1 MGNLEKQDTKQK
13 IRYWSACLAAC
24 TLFIFLSVRFS
35 SAYFSYAIWN
45 DIKEIYIKKQY
56 SISFFRESFLAI
68 RGILFFYGIL
78 IFTSLLQKNID
89 GAMVGLDYFLFSM
102 PFL

>member
-45 DIKEIYIKKQY
+45 FIIFIFLILKKYISRNNIQY
-56 SISFFRESFLAI
+56 HFLEKVFLPYEEYCFFMA
-68 RGILFFYGIL
+68 Y
-78 IFTSLLQKNID
+78 
-89 GAMVGLDYFLFSM
+89 
-102 PFL
+102 